1 MTQGF
6 RSHKGPTNFIN
17 INNSCNL
24 DIMLPHLKKGI
35 SFQTIHKG
43 DHRRW
48 QGQRNRQDVKLDHMR
63 SEEVTEGH
71 MRGQEVNMHHMRSH
85 GVEIGSMRSHGVKRG
100 EKR

>member
-1 MTQGF
+1 
-6 RSHKGPTNFIN
+6 
-17 INNSCNL
+17 
-24 DIMLPHLKKGI
+24 MLPHLKKGI

-85 GVEIGSMRSHGVKRG
+85 GVTLGDIGSKAVTGGYKWSRG
-100 EKR
+100 REVTEPQCSK